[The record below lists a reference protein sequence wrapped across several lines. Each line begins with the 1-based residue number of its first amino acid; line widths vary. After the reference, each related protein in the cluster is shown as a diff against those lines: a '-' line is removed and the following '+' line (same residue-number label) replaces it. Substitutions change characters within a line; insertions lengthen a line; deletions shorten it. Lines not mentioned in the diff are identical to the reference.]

1 MSPIGRIFIVLNLV
15 LAVVFM
21 AWASSALASS
31 QDYKA
36 QLGDEKAAR
45 AVDVDTLTEERNS
58 ERARAELAESDLV
71 RVRNERDTKGA
82 TLDQVQDAKEKVE
95 TDLGELKASYE
106 SLSQTMGTYNLTNE
120 TLSREKDELNDQKS
134 ELTTANNDLNNQVAD
149 LTEQNSGLERT
160 ITERENQIAALEGQ
174 ATALQNSL
182 DDANTL
188 IATAEASIGTSF
200 SELMAMPHISGAVLM
215 VSDDM
220 APGLVSINRGSADQ
234 VQRGF
239 RFDVYSG
246 GVYKGRVRVVNVQEN
261 QCFAVIEKTYEGRSI
276 AQGDSAATHI

>member
-15 LAVVFM
+15 LAVTFM

-31 QDYKA
+31 QDYKQ
-36 QLGDEKAAR
+36 QLADEKAAHAA
-45 AVDVDTLTEERNS
+45 AVDALTQERDS

-71 RVRNERDTKGA
+71 RVTNELNTTDA
-82 TLDQVQDAKEKVE
+82 TLKQVEGAKSAAE
-95 TDLGELKASYE
+95 TNLGELKASYE
-106 SLSQTMGTYNLTNE
+106 SMSQTMGTYNDTNE
-120 TLSREKDELNDQKS
+120 ALSRQKDDLNEKLGEK
-134 ELTTANNDLNNQVAD
+134 TTENNDLNNQVAA
-149 LTEQNSGLERT
+149 LTEENNNLERT
-160 ITERENQIAALEGQ
+160 VTERENTIADLERQ

-182 DDANTL
+182 SDANTL
-188 IATAEASIGTSF
+188 IATAEASLGTSF
-200 SELMAMPHISGAVLM
+200 ADLMAMPHISGAILM

-220 APGLVSINRGSADQ
+220 APGLVSINRGSADN
-234 VQRGF
+234 VKRGF
-239 RFDVYSG
+239 TFDVYSG